1 MTELIMTKREF
12 QHAVAPIRDK
22 LYRFALRMMNNVP
35 EAEDVVQEVL
45 IKLWQQRERLLQVTN
60 LEAWSVRM
68 TRNVSIDKLRARK
81 HTDDVDQLVNVET
94 DLRTPDRLAEEKDTF
109 SIVQQAI
116 QQLPEKQRLVMH
128 LRDIE
133 EHSYQEI
140 SEALDMPMN
149 QVKVNLFRAR
159 KSVRSILLK
168 TKIQ

>member
-1 MTELIMTKREF
+1 MTKREF
-12 QHAVAPIRDK
+12 QNAVAPIRDK

-68 TRNVSIDKLRARK
+68 TRNVSIDKLRTRK
-81 HTDDVDQLVNVET
+81 QTDNVDQLLNVET
-94 DLRTPDRLAEEKDTF
+94 DLRTPDRLVEEKDTF
-109 SIVQQAI
+109 SVVKQAI
-116 QQLPEKQRLVMH
+116 QELPEKQRLVMH

-159 KSVRSILLK
+159 KSVRNILLK